1 MANTRTTEILNLGA
15 TKWLKV
21 GDLPR
26 PRNGMRATN
35 VNNMIYLLGKY
46 VAQIALMSH
55 LRLVICLSRWRYGD
69 TGVQL
74 SIQLDSYQ
82 TNVPETR

>member
-1 MANTRTTEILNLGA
+1 MANTRTTEILKPGA

-35 VNNMIYLLGKY
+35 VNNLIYLLGKY
-46 VAQIALMSH
+46 VAKIAHMSH
-55 LRLVICLSRWRYGD
+55 LRLVICLSRGRYRD
-69 TGVQL
+69 TVE
-74 SIQLDSYQ
+74 S
-82 TNVPETR
+82 